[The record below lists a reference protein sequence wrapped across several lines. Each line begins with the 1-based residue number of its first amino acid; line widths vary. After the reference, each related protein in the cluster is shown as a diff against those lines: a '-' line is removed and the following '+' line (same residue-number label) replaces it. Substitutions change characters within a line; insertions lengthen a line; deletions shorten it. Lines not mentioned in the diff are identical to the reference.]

1 MKKGLLGT
9 TALVAAAAAMTTAN
23 AEEMMA
29 EPISISIGGSSTWGA
44 AILGGD
50 TVSNGDTGIRTF
62 NSMKVTFAGST
73 VLDNGLEVGVNYK
86 LTGKYKQPSSANWDD
101 IYTDVSGAFGT
112 IRLGNSKP
120 AAYKM
125 ATAAPY
131 ATYIF
136 GINTPTFNPAGSLS
150 TFAGVGQGDDVS
162 LLYFTPSFN
171 GLSAAVSYAP
181 EAGKQFTAADSDGG
195 HVWSIGARYDG
206 AIGEGTS
213 VAASAGYVIHNV
225 AEVDPVDAISG
236 IVVQTT
242 MPDVNDDGTPMLND
256 DDTPVMV
263 DGTPHILRMAVAE
276 VPAVPKHQKTDMA
289 IGISVSMAGV
299 SVGGS
304 YRRTDDAMG
313 ENDAVAYD
321 FGLSYGMGPWAVSV
335 NYGHS
340 KDLDLNDKNEVKDRG
355 TDHLRILGRYSLGAG
370 VTVTGAIGARQPTVE
385 RDAESMDETFG
396 GAAIAVSF

>member
-29 EPISISIGGSSTWGA
+29 EPISISIGGHSTWGA
-44 AILGGD
+44 ALLGGD
-50 TVSNGDTGIRTF
+50 TVSGTDTGIRTF

-86 LTGKYKQPSSANWDD
+86 LNGSADWDD

-112 IRLGNSKP
+112 IRLGNSNP
-120 AAYKM
+120 AAYNM

-136 GINTPTFNPAGSLS
+136 GINTPTFTPVGYLS
-150 TFAGVGQGDDVS
+150 TFAGADYLDEVS

-181 EAGKQFTAADSDGG
+181 EEGEPLNAKDRDGG
-195 HVWSIGARYDG
+195 QIWSIGVRYDG

-213 VAASAGYVIHNV
+213 VSASAGYVIHNV
-225 AEVDPVDAISG
+225 AEADAAFGVKVDRADPEMPKISSG
-236 IVVQTT
+236 PADPANKDHV
-242 MPDVNDDGTPMLND
+242 
-256 DDTPVMV
+256 
-263 DGTPHILRMAVAE
+263 ILETVKAVT
-276 VPAVPKHQKTDMA
+276 KHQKTDMA
-289 IGISVSMAGV
+289 IGMSVSMAGV

-304 YRRTDDAMG
+304 YRRMGDDLKDDQN
-313 ENDAVAYD
+313 NDTEDTVAYD

-335 NYGHS
+335 NYGHT
-340 KDLDLNDKNEVKDRG
+340 KAGNDDG

-370 VTVTGAIGARQPTVE
+370 VTVTGAIGARQPTVGE
-385 RDAESMDETFG
+385 DEESKDVTFG
-396 GAAIAVSF
+396 GMAIAVSF

>member
-29 EPISISIGGSSTWGA
+29 EPISISIGGHSTWGA

-50 TVSNGDTGIRTF
+50 PVSNVATDTGIRTF

-86 LTGKYKQPSSANWDD
+86 LTGTAPVWDD

-150 TFAGVGQGDDVS
+150 TYAGANKGDDVS

-171 GLSAAVSYAP
+171 GFSAAVSYAP
-181 EAGKQFTAADSDGG
+181 EAGKQFAVKDMDGG
-195 HVWSIGARYDG
+195 HIWSIGARYDG

-213 VAASAGYVIHNV
+213 VSASAGYVIHNV
-225 AEVDPVDAISG
+225 AKADAAFGVKVDRADPGMPKISS
-236 IVVQTT
+236 
-242 MPDVNDDGTPMLND
+242 D
-256 DDTPVMV
+256 
-263 DGTPHILRMAVAE
+263 
-276 VPAVPKHQKTDMA
+276 PAVPANKDHVILETVKAVTKHQKTDMA
-289 IGISVSMAGV
+289 IGMSVSMAGV

-304 YRRTDDAMG
+304 YRRTGDDLMG
-313 ENDAVAYD
+313 SNDAVAYD

-340 KDLDLNDKNEVKDRG
+340 KDVDNGKEG

-370 VTVTGAIGARQPTVE
+370 VTVTGAIGAHQPSE
-385 RDAESMDETFG
+385 EDKDETFG

>member
-29 EPISISIGGSSTWGA
+29 EPISISIGGHSTWGA
-44 AILGGD
+44 ALLGGD
-50 TVSNGDTGIRTF
+50 TVKDGEIGVKDGETGIRTL
-62 NSMKVTFAGST
+62 NNMKVTFAGST

-86 LTGKYKQPSSANWDD
+86 LTGSADWDD

-131 ATYIF
+131 ASYIF
-136 GINTPTFNPAGSLS
+136 GLNTPTFAPAGYLS
-150 TFAGVGQGDDVS
+150 TYAGAEKGDDVS

-171 GLSAAVSYAP
+171 GLSAAASYAP
-181 EAGKQFTAADSDGG
+181 EAGSQGSATDDDGG
-195 HVWSIGARYDG
+195 HIWSIGARYDG

-213 VAASAGYVIHNV
+213 VSASAGYVIHNV
-225 AEVDPVDAISG
+225 AEVPAVDAVDAITTPLRAHDADGSNHRDAENRY
-236 IVVQTT
+236 VVLQEAVD
-242 MPDVNDDGTPMLND
+242 PIPMS
-256 DDTPVMV
+256 PE
-263 DGTPHILRMAVAE
+263 RQE
-276 VPAVPKHQKTDMA
+276 TDMA
-289 IGISVSMAGV
+289 VGLSVSMAGV
-299 SVGGS
+299 SVGAS
-304 YRRTDDAMG
+304 YRRTDDGMG

-340 KDLDLNDKNEVKDRG
+340 KDLDTALVKDKIVVKDQG

-370 VTVTGAIGARQPTVE
+370 VTVTGAVGAYQPTVGQNE
-385 RDAESMDETFG
+385 PSKDVTFG
-396 GAAIAVSF
+396 AAAIAVSF

>member
-29 EPISISIGGSSTWGA
+29 EPISISIGGHSTWGA

-50 TVSNGDTGIRTF
+50 TVKPTETGILTF

-86 LTGKYKQPSSANWDD
+86 LTGGADWDD

-112 IRLGNSKP
+112 IRLGNSNP
-120 AAYKM
+120 AAYNM

-136 GINTPTFNPAGSLS
+136 GINTPTFTPAGWLS
-150 TFAGVGQGDDVS
+150 TFAGADNLDNVS

-171 GLSAAVSYAP
+171 GLSAAASYAP
-181 EAGKQFTAADSDGG
+181 ESGSKGTATDLDGG
-195 HVWSIGARYDG
+195 HIWSIGARYDG

-225 AEVDPVDAISG
+225 AEVAAVPEISR
-236 IVVQTT
+236 IVVRTAE
-242 MPDVNDDGTPMLND
+242 PVLNDDGTLQLND
-256 DDTPVMV
+256 DDIIMVTDDNGNPHLLRKAVME
-263 DGTPHILRMAVAE
+263 VA
-276 VPAVPKHQKTDMA
+276 AVPKHQKTDMA

-304 YRRTDDAMG
+304 YRRTDDGMG

-321 FGLSYGMGPWAVSV
+321 AGLSYGMGPWAVSV

-340 KDLDLNDKNEVKDRG
+340 KNLDPDSDGNIDRG

-385 RDAESMDETFG
+385 RGAESMDETFG